1 MSGPE
6 PAEIAACAHERGCI
20 TCGDTAVRMRVV
32 SVDQAREVARCV
44 GAEDLK
50 GLGPPRAPQGE
61 WVDLGIVEGV
71 GVGDVV
77 LVHAGTA
84 LHLERTA

>member
-1 MSGPE
+1 MSDPE
-6 PAEIAACAHERGCI
+6 PTEIAGCAHERGCI

-32 SVDQAREVARCV
+32 GVDEAREVARCV
-44 GAEDLK
+44 EAEDLE

-61 WVDLGIVEGV
+61 LVDLGIVEGV

-84 LHLERTA
+84 LHRERAA